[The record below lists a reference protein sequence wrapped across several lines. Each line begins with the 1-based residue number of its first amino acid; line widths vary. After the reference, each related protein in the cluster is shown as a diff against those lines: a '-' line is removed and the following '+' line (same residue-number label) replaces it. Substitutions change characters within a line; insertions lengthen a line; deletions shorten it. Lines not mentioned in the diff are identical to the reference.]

1 MTWINRLLI
10 VASVALVIM
19 AIGRFVLKS
28 WIFAAIGAL
37 VVALVLVVYL
47 GWVQRPRATK

>member
-10 VASVALVIM
+10 VACAALAMM

-28 WIFAAIGAL
+28 WLFAAVGAL
-37 VVALVLVVYL
+37 VIALVLVVYL